1 MTHFAE
7 MKARGAV
14 PARYVESHEWGPR
27 GLSGRYGKAARALAC
42 ACMFCGCSSSDPS
55 ENQVDTAT
63 TAGAQNTTSAVTN
76 TSNAAVT
83 STGTVAGTTAG
94 TSVTG
99 TAVGTSTTGGD
110 AGSVSGAGGASTG
123 GFETTGTTT
132 TSVGGSGMSGT
143 TGAGG
148 TSSTMG
154 MTGAGGMSTT
164 MGASGGAG
172 GTSSGGS
179 GGASGFQPCPT
190 NGDACKILPL
200 GDSITWG
207 IQYDG
212 AYRVELFARAVAAN
226 QNITFTG
233 SLSNGPDMVSNV
245 PFPKNNEGHSGWTI
259 DQDAGLVPSPAF
271 DTIPNIVLL
280 MIGTN
285 DVYAAS
291 GQSEMPT
298 RLGALLDKII
308 AAAPDALLVVGKI
321 TPLSN
326 SSWTATVDTYN
337 AAIPDLVQQRVT
349 EGKHVMLVDLN
360 TDFTPS
366 MLSSDGVHPNK
377 SGYDFM
383 GDVWYDAISSL
394 LPM

>member
-1 MTHFAE
+1 MLWA
-7 MKARGAV
+7 
-14 PARYVESHEWGPR
+14 
-27 GLSGRYGKAARALAC
+27 
-42 ACMFCGCSSSDPS
+42 CSSTNPS
-55 ENQVDTAT
+55 EGQVDTT
-63 TAGAQNTTSAVTN
+63 TAGAQNASSGVTN
-76 TSNAAVT
+76 ASNGAVT
-83 STGTVAGTTAG
+83 STGTVAGPVSGTSAG

-99 TAVGTSTTGGD
+99 AAAGTTTGGD

-123 GFETTGTTT
+123 GFETTGATT
-132 TSVGGSGMSGT
+132 TSVGSTGMSDT

-148 TSSTMG
+148 LSGTMG
-154 MTGAGGMSTT
+154 VTGAGGMSTT
-164 MGASGGAG
+164 MGAG

-308 AAAPDALLVVGKI
+308 AAAPDALLVVGTI
-321 TPLSN
+321 TPLAN
-326 SSWTATVDTYN
+326 SSWDSTVDTYN
-337 AAIPDLVQQRVT
+337 AAIPDVVQQRVMA
-349 EGKHVMLVDLN
+349 GKHVMLVDLN
-360 TDFTPS
+360 TDFH
-366 MLSSDGVHPNK
+366 LL
-377 SGYDFM
+377 
-383 GDVWYDAISSL
+383 DVEFRRHSPQQVRLRFHGRCLVRRHLVATAHVTTNPPQL
-394 LPM
+394 RPTA